1 MKASAGQAI
10 GKRELAHRSGLS
22 FDSVSSLLSGLSDEE
37 SLRSVAA
44 VLSLNAEA
52 LVAMAEGSWYPSTGE
67 PEVLRCYNTL
77 FPAGYEGMTVNS
89 FLLWDAST
97 MRAVAFDTGA
107 NADQM
112 LADLADLGLKLGR
125 LFLTHT
131 HRDHVAAHQQ
141 IAQVFDDL
149 EIFVPERE
157 DYPGAQTVRDG
168 DIYELGPL
176 RIEARLTDGH
186 SPGGTTYVINGLESC
201 VAIVGDALFSLSI
214 GGAARAYELAL
225 KKIRQQILSLPGDTL
240 ICPGHGPMTT
250 VADECERNPFFARG

>member
-10 GKRELAHRSGLS
+10 GKRELAQRSGLS
-22 FDSVSSLLSGLSDEE
+22 TDSVSLLLSGLADEE

-52 LVAMAEGSWYPSTGE
+52 LVAMANRSWYPSTKE
-67 PEVLRCYNTL
+67 PEVLRCYNTP

-89 FLLWDAST
+89 FLLWDALT

-112 LADLADLGLKLGR
+112 LADIADLGLKLER

-131 HRDHVAAHQQ
+131 HPDHVAAYQQ
-141 IAQVFDDL
+141 IAQVVGSI
-149 EIFVPERE
+149 EIFAPERE
-157 DYPGAQTVRDG
+157 DYPGAEIVRDR

-186 SPGGTTYVINGLESC
+186 SPGGTTYVINGLESW
-201 VAIVGDALFSLSI
+201 VAVVGDALFSLSI

-225 KKIRQQILSLPGDTL
+225 EKIRQQILSLPGDTL

-250 VADECERNPFFARG
+250 VADECERNPFFA